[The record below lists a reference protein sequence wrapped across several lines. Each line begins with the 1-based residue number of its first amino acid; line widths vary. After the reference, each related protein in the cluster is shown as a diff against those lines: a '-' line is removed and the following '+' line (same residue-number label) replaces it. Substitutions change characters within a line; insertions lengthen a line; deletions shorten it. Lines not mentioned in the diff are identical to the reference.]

1 MKIKLSLAILCML
14 LAPSYAQNLRNLGIT
29 PTATSLP
36 VGTPPAPTPEV
47 GNIVVDQKTT
57 PAPAAS
63 TTQQSNHP
71 NAPVDPIFKVQNST
85 EHLNGTDP
93 RSWPINGTKSD
104 YTPQKITVES
114 IKAKEDQL
122 KGWKPEQIGAK
133 QSEDKQGSSSLQQ
146 DWRGNG

>member
-57 PAPAAS
+57 PAPAAL

-71 NAPVDPIFKVQNST
+71 NAPLDPIFKVQNST

-104 YTPQKITVES
+104 YTPQKS
-114 IKAKEDQL
+114 LLSLL
-122 KGWKPEQIGAK
+122 KLKK
-133 QSEDKQGSSSLQQ
+133 T
-146 DWRGNG
+146 N